1 MKNYRLYLF
10 ELLFAL
16 LLIFVHT
23 NFPVGEFYFDS
34 LGRTTVIFFF
44 MLSSYFYT
52 KRLNKDDFTYKS
64 TFKRCIRLLL
74 MAGVTIVIYCAI
86 LIPINWSTLGTP
98 KLFSE
103 AFNWENFQVFWN
115 KYIPKLSFLW
125 FIIALILCYLLYPL
139 IYKIK
144 WFKENKYS
152 IFVPIAILVSAYI
165 YRIFCNHYD
174 WGFFSTYQVTRN
186 FLITGLPCFLIGSYI
201 YHHESQ
207 FKKINTKV
215 FWLLFILL
223 IGTSMLEAI
232 YHEATSNKPN
242 EFYLSSIALAVLV
255 LIYCIQKP
263 DTKFGE
269 FCYHYLGSTGSTFI
283 YLFHMLFVALAGSL
297 YNINWGVFLIIL
309 IADTCALLLG
319 LIYNLFKVKVFKRG
333 K

>member
-16 LLIFVHT
+16 LLVFVHV
-23 NFPVGEFYFDS
+23 NFPSGEFYFDS

-52 KRLNKDDFTYKS
+52 KRLNKDDFSYKS
-64 TFKRCIRLLL
+64 TFKRCFRLLL
-74 MAGVTIVIYCAI
+74 IAGAVIVIYCSVF
-86 LIPINWSTLGTP
+86 IPINWFNLGTP
-98 KLFSE
+98 KIINE
-103 AFNWENFQVFWN
+103 GFNWSNFLEFWRF
-115 KYIPKLSFLW
+115 YIPKLSFLW
-125 FIIALILCYLLYPL
+125 FIIALIICYLLYPL
-139 IYKIK
+139 VYKIK

-152 IFVPIAILVSAYI
+152 IFVPVAILVAAYI
-165 YRIFCNHYD
+165 YRLFCNHYD

-232 YHEATSNKPN
+232 YHEATSSKPN
-242 EFYLSSIALAVLV
+242 EFYLSSILLAVLT

-269 FCYHYLGSTGSTFI
+269 FCYHYLASTGPTI
-283 YLFHMLFVALAGSL
+283 VYLFHLFFVLLLGSL
-297 YNINWGVFLIIL
+297 YNINWGVLLIIL
-309 IADTCALLLG
+309 IADICALLLG
-319 LIYNLFKVKVFKRG
+319 LVYNLFKVKILK
-333 K
+333 KEN

>member
-1 MKNYRLYLF
+1 M
-10 ELLFAL
+10 
-16 LLIFVHT
+16 HT

-34 LGRTTVIFFF
+34 LGRVTVIFFF
-44 MLSSYFYT
+44 LVSSYFYT
-52 KRLNKDDFTYKS
+52 KRLNRDDFTYKS
-64 TFKRCIRLLL
+64 AFKRCIRLLL

-86 LIPINWSTLGTP
+86 LIPINWSYLGTP
-98 KLFSE
+98 KLISE

-125 FIIALILCYLLYPL
+125 FIIALILCYLIYPL

-152 IFVPIAILVSAYI
+152 IFVPVAILISAYI

-207 FKKINTKV
+207 FKKINTLV

-232 YHEATSNKPN
+232 YHDATSNKPN
-242 EFYLSSIALAVLV
+242 EFYLSSIVLTVLV

-269 FCYHYLGSTGSTFI
+269 ICYHYLGSTGPTFI
-283 YLFHMLFVALAGSL
+283 YLFHMLFVALAGYL

-319 LIYNLFKVKVFKRG
+319 LIYNLFKVKIFKRG
-333 K
+333 

>member
-16 LLIFVHT
+16 LVIFAHT
-23 NFPVGEFYFDS
+23 NFPAGELYFDS
-34 LGRTTVIFFF
+34 FGRVTVLFFF

-52 KRLNKDDFTYKS
+52 RTLNKESHTYKS
-64 TFKRCIRLLL
+64 TLKRCLRLLII
-74 MAGVTIVIYCAI
+74 AGITIAFYCVI
-86 LIPINWSTLGTP
+86 LIPVNWANLGTP

-103 AFNWENFQVFWN
+103 SFNWPNFLEFWN

-125 FIIALILCYLLYPL
+125 FIIALILCYLIYPF

-152 IFVPIAILVSAYI
+152 IFVPIVILVCAYI
-165 YRIFCNHYD
+165 YRIFCNQYN

-207 FKKINTKV
+207 FKKINTPA
-215 FWLLFILL
+215 FWLIFIAL
-223 IGTSMLEAI
+223 IGTTLLEVI

-263 DTKFGE
+263 DTKLGE
-269 FCYHYLGSTGSTFI
+269 CCYHYLGSTGPTFI
-283 YLFHMLFVALAGSL
+283 YLFHLFFVMCFGAL
-297 YNINWGVFLIIL
+297 YKINWGVFLIIVL
-309 IADTCALLLG
+309 ADTCTLLLG

-333 K
+333 